1 MKSLFKIWL
10 SLVILLVIGFMI
22 WFPTESKIKSCMVT
36 SMFEVELCP
45 KSKDYVPLSQ
55 ISKNIQNAV
64 ILTEDSTFYQ
74 HNGFDEDGI
83 QHCFE
88 KLKEKMRIVC
98 GGSTITQQLAK
109 NMFLSRNKSFLRKGI
124 EALITFKLEASLSKH
139 EILEK
144 YLNIV
149 QFGKN
154 IYGIKKA
161 ANFYFKKLPSQI
173 TPLEAAFLAMVL
185 PNPEKYSQSFFRQ
198 DLTKF
203 AKNRITRIIK
213 TMYKFGRI
221 DEGLYTESISKIDYF
236 LNSTKSM
243 ARTKEHELEL
253 SKDDLLEMN
262 DGEETDVIA
271 IPENEVK
278 PEVKTENDT
287 PDRSQIIPED
297 EAPTEIQTDPIVEDQ
312 YKNRYF

>member
-1 MKSLFKIWL
+1 MKIVFKIWI
-10 SLVILLVIGFMI
+10 SLVLLFIIGFLI
-22 WFPTESKIKSCMVT
+22 WFPTESQIKGCMTT
-36 SMFEVELCP
+36 SMFDVELCP

-109 NMFLSRNKSFLRKGI
+109 NMFLSKSKNFFRKGV
-124 EALITFKLEASLSKH
+124 EALITFKIENSLTKH

-161 ANFYFKKLPSQI
+161 SQFYFKKLPSQI
-173 TPLEAAFLAMVL
+173 TPTEAAFLAMVL
-185 PNPEKYSQSFFRQ
+185 PSPEKYSQSFFRQ

-203 AKNRITRIIK
+203 AKGRINRIVN

-221 DEGLYTESISKIDYF
+221 EPVAYQEAVGNIDHF
-236 LNSTKSM
+236 LKSGNSSV
-243 ARTKEHELEL
+243 RLKEHEEEL
-253 SKDDLLEMN
+253 SKDDLMEMDESDAIEMETPKPETN
-262 DGEETDVIA
+262 VPEKTDV
-271 IPENEVK
+271 EV
-278 PEVKTENDT
+278 
-287 PDRSQIIPED
+287 
-297 EAPTEIQTDPIVEDQ
+297 VEPVE
-312 YKNRYF
+312 

>member
-1 MKSLFKIWL
+1 MKTVFKIWF
-10 SLVILLVIGFMI
+10 SLVLIFVIGFLI
-22 WFPTESKIKSCMVT
+22 WFPTENEIKGCMTT
-36 SMFEVELCP
+36 SMFGVELCP

-74 HNGFDEDGI
+74 HNGFDEEGI

-88 KLKEKMRIVC
+88 KLKEKMKIVC

-109 NMFLSRNKSFLRKGI
+109 NMFLSRSKNFLRKGV
-124 EALITFKLEASLSKH
+124 EALITFKLEDTLTKH

-161 ANFYFKKLPSQI
+161 SQFYFKKHPSQI
-173 TPLEAAFLAMVL
+173 SPTEAAFLAMVL
-185 PNPEKYSQSFFRQ
+185 PSPEKYSQSFFRH
-198 DLTKF
+198 DLTRF
-203 AKNRITRIIK
+203 AKKRINRIIN

-221 DEGLYTESISKIDYF
+221 EAGVYHESVASIEHF
-236 LNSTKSM
+236 LKSGNSITR
-243 ARTKEHELEL
+243 AKENEEEL
-253 SKDDLLEMN
+253 SKDDLIEMAN
-262 DGEETDVIA
+262 EDSDEPEKAEPQLPPTAEIIEIEPAA
-271 IPENEVK
+271 IDK
-278 PEVKTENDT
+278 
-287 PDRSQIIPED
+287 
-297 EAPTEIQTDPIVEDQ
+297 
-312 YKNRYF
+312 

>member
-1 MKSLFKIWL
+1 MMKTFIKIWV
-10 SLVILLVIGFMI
+10 SAILLLIIGFLI
-22 WFPTESKIKSCMVT
+22 WFPTESQIKGCMTT

-109 NMFLSRNKSFLRKGI
+109 NMFLSRSKNFLRKGV
-124 EALITFKLEASLSKH
+124 EALITFKLENTLTKH
-139 EILEK
+139 EILER

-161 ANFYFKKLPSQI
+161 SQFYFKKLPNQI
-173 TPLEAAFLAMVL
+173 TPTEAAFLAMVL
-185 PNPEKYSQSFFRQ
+185 PSPEKYSQSFFRQ

-203 AKNRITRIIK
+203 AKGRINRIVN

-221 DEGLYTESISKIDYF
+221 ETGAYHEAVGNIDHF
-236 LNSTKSM
+236 LKSGNSVV
-243 ARTKEHELEL
+243 RPKEHEEEL
-253 SKDDLLEMN
+253 TKDDLLEM
-262 DGEETDVIA
+262 
-271 IPENEVK
+271 
-278 PEVKTENDT
+278 
-287 PDRSQIIPED
+287 D
-297 EAPTEIQTDPIVEDQ
+297 EAEAEVADKKEPEKVSTEVTEQEKIEITE
-312 YKNRYF
+312 

>member
-1 MKSLFKIWL
+1 MKVAFKIYI
-10 SLVILLVIGFMI
+10 SLILIFILGFLI
-22 WFPTESKIKSCMVT
+22 WFPTESQIKGCMTT
-36 SMFEVELCP
+36 SMFDVELCP
-45 KSKDYVPLSQ
+45 KSKDYVSLSQ

-109 NMFLSRNKSFLRKGI
+109 NMFLSRSKNFFRKGV
-124 EALITFKLEASLSKH
+124 EALITFKLEDSLTKH

-161 ANFYFKKLPSQI
+161 AQFYFKKLPSQI
-173 TPLEAAFLAMVL
+173 TPTEAAFLAMVL
-185 PNPEKYSQSFFRQ
+185 PSPEKYSQSFFRQ

-203 AKNRITRIIK
+203 AKGRINRIVN
-213 TMYKFGRI
+213 TMYKFGRLESAAYQDAVGNI
-221 DEGLYTESISKIDYF
+221 DHF
-236 LNSTKSM
+236 LKSGN
-243 ARTKEHELEL
+243 AAVRPKEQEEVL
-253 SKDDLLEMN
+253 SKDDLLEM
-262 DGEETDVIA
+262 DESDVAEVEKIT
-271 IPENEVK
+271 PEK
-278 PEVKTENDT
+278 SD
-287 PDRSQIIPED
+287 S
-297 EAPTEIQTDPIVEDQ
+297 AIVEPVE
-312 YKNRYF
+312 